1 VLLNGAMSI
10 QAPAPTAATAELFA
24 SLAAYQPGPDLG
36 AEMESLAHFQ
46 DLVSLTVATLAG
58 QLAESPVPAMEGY
71 ASPVGWLRQETR
83 MATGV
88 AADRVA
94 VGLNL
99 ERLPAS
105 RAALERGEIGF
116 AHLALMAHMAD
127 DIRHGV
133 FAEEPLLARAKRET
147 VTRFRHTCE
156 HVRHAQDPA
165 GFAETEEER
174 YQQRFLELS
183 QQDDGSVWL
192 RGWLPPEGGSLL
204 RSALDPLA
212 KPGGDDDHR
221 DQGQRLADA
230 LIEAVTKDQQTELV
244 VTCSLETLEGRL
256 GAPAAETEWGGI
268 LSGRAIE
275 RLSCTAALR
284 RLVLDSE
291 SVVID
296 LGRKSRLLSPQGRR
310 ALIARD
316 RTCVVPG
323 CEKPP
328 RWCEPHHKEMWAEG
342 GGTAVNKSAL
352 LCGWHHR
359 LVHEGGW
366 RLLRLAEEG
375 GGWKMIP
382 PTPPDWR
389 TLVATHRPARAP
401 GPQQRARAGQR
412 PASRAP
418 DP

>member
-1 VLLNGAMSI
+1 MSTE
-10 QAPAPTAATAELFA
+10 APAPTAATAELFA
-24 SLAAYQPGPDLG
+24 ALTAYQPGTDLG

-46 DLVSLTVATLAG
+46 DLVSLTVSGLAG
-58 QLAESPVPAMEGY
+58 QLAESPVPAMEGF
-71 ASPVGWLRQETR
+71 ASPVGWLRHETR

-99 ERLPAS
+99 EQLPES

-116 AHLALMAHMAD
+116 AHLALIAHMAD

-133 FAEEPLLARAKRET
+133 FAEEPLLARAKR
-147 VTRFRHTCE
+147 TRFRHTCE

-183 QQDDGSVWL
+183 QQDNGAVWL

-230 LIEAVTKDQQTELV
+230 LIEAVTKDHQTELV
-244 VTCSLETLEGRL
+244 VTCSRETLEGRL

-291 SVVID
+291 SVAID

-316 RTCVVPG
+316 HACVVPG

-328 RWCEPHHKEMWAEG
+328 RWCDSHHEEMWAGG

-366 RLLRLAEEG
+366 RLLRLEEG
-375 GGWKMIP
+375 GGWKMVP

-389 TLVATHRPARAP
+389 TLVAPHGPARAHRRP
-401 GPQQRARAGQR
+401 GQDPQAGSEPNR
-412 PASRAP
+412 VKSP
-418 DP
+418 DSG